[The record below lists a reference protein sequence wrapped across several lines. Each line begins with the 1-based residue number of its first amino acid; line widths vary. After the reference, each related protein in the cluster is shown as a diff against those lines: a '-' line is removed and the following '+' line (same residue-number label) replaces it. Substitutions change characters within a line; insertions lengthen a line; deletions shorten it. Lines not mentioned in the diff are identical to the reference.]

1 MLVFAAWFLS
11 DHRVVVDLTPFL
23 AGAVDVELEYWVSIG
38 DDEKLNYAQIG
49 RTAPRLR
56 GRKVFQF
63 EAVTESGSVSPRQDT
78 PLPESYSSSR
88 LGFRVQAELPADER

>member
-1 MLVFAAWFLS
+1 M
-11 DHRVVVDLTPFL
+11 VVDLTPFL

-56 GRKVFQF
+56 GRNVFQF

-88 LGFRVQAELPADER
+88 VGFRVQAELPADER

>member
-23 AGAVDVELEYWVSIG
+23 AGAVDVELEYWVSITG
-38 DDEKLNYAQIG
+38 DEKLNFTQIG
-49 RTAPRLR
+49 RTVPKLR

-78 PLPESYSSSR
+78 PLPESYSNSR